1 MGVTYIVDQN
11 YNPEFQ
17 EKITART
24 KLAPG
29 ITMAKFLAGYGDNA
43 NMNHITRD
51 IERLK
56 LAKQYYLHGQV
67 MRTIATNKAEF
78 ENFRLV
84 VAEGYYRKAPAEVLQ
99 EGSIN
104 DSLSKGYA
112 VVYELLDS
120 HGFNAT
126 EKTYDL
132 AVFWKDTLQFEKMI
146 LDYDTYDPN
155 GSLNAQIILIM
166 PKIQDPWYV
175 NYDNDLETRFNNYVQ
190 ATDELVEIL
199 GKPVETTSKIHG

>member
-1 MGVTYIVDQN
+1 MTVTYSVDQD

-43 NMNHITRD
+43 NMNHITQD

-56 LAKQYYLHGQV
+56 LAKQYYLHAQV
-67 MRTIATNKAEF
+67 MRTIATNMSEF
-78 ENFRLV
+78 EDFRLV
-84 VAEGYYRKAPAEVLQ
+84 VAEGYYRKAPSETLQ

-112 VVYELLDS
+112 VVYELIDE

-126 EKTYDL
+126 EKTFDL
-132 AVFWKDTLQFEKMI
+132 ATFWKDTLQFEKMI

-175 NYDNDLETRFNNYVQ
+175 SYDNNLETRFNNYVQ

-199 GKPVETTSKIHG
+199 SKEEETSAKIHG

>member
-1 MGVTYIVDQN
+1 MAVTYIVDQQ

-43 NMNHITRD
+43 NMNHITKD
-51 IERLK
+51 IEKLK

-67 MRTIATNKAEF
+67 MRTVATNKAEF
-78 ENFRLV
+78 EDFRLV
-84 VAEGYYRKAPAEVLQ
+84 VAEGYYRKAPDEVLQ

-112 VVYELLDS
+112 VVYELIDE

-126 EKTYDL
+126 KETFDL
-132 AVFWKDTLQFEKMI
+132 AVFWKDNLQFEKMI

-175 NYDNDLETRFNNYVQ
+175 SYDNDLETRFNNYVQ

-199 GKPVETTSKIHG
+199 GKPVETTAKIHG